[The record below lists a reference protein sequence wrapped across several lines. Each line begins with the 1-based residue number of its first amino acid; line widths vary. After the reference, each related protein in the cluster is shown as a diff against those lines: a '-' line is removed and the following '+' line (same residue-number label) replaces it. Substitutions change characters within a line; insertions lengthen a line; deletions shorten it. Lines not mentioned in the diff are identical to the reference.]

1 MNQKVG
7 QGFSLAGSME
17 IPDLDQ
23 RKQAVTETGRNVVLV
38 AGAGTGKTTILVK
51 RIAEI
56 VLGQGIPLTQVVA
69 LTFTE
74 KAAAEMKIRLG
85 QKLAQLHGFLSAK
98 RRGKEDGEAAD
109 LCGRHGLSP
118 DDLRARIEAAREVL
132 QQAQIGTI
140 HSFCAH
146 LLRLYPLEAG
156 VSPGFQ
162 VDEGAAFEEFLNRK
176 WGEWIESELR
186 LGNPREAEWREIL
199 GLIRLEDLGRVA
211 RALSDF
217 EIPFPAR
224 DWELGEEERLAVRL
238 GEFAVRLQTLV
249 ARLKQVKSVT
259 LLEKLERLG
268 EIARMIREGDPE
280 KAQAASEFTSSGG
293 TTKPSTKWSEED
305 QELATGL
312 YGEGMELIQVNPRAA
327 GLVFRL
333 LLPFVRSFREEY
345 LAEGWVNF
353 SGLLFLA
360 RDLLFRHPEVRR
372 ELKQKFQAILVD
384 EFQDTDPIQ
393 YEIILLL
400 AEKLEGRAASWDG
413 LELEPGKLFIVGDP
427 KQAIYTFRRAD
438 IEAYEEVLGRVLRQ
452 AGVPLDLFTNFRS
465 HPGITDFINRVFD
478 GGARPGLGLIE
489 ARAGVQ
495 PAYHAIRP
503 SRKQEFPS
511 QKVEIILVDNPGG
524 GLSADE
530 ARRGEAELMVR
541 WIRETVGETL
551 PDPERGPRKAGY
563 SDIALLLRSFTPVS
577 IYLEAFKEA
586 GIPYVIQGEKTFFSA
601 QEVLDFHNLLKAVA
615 DPHDQL
621 ALVGVLRSPLG
632 GLDDREICE
641 LQRRSGLSYL
651 EPLPSGPPGLAS
663 LFRSLRELNV
673 LSRQLFLPEIIDQVF
688 ARTYIREV
696 TVAGRLGEQKLAN
709 LEKIRAWAAEMA
721 LPGGLPFGPGLSD
734 FVRTLEKSRREL
746 KEEGESPLAD
756 ETVEAVRVISIHKA
770 KGLEFPFVILAD
782 LHRLPR
788 GVEED
793 RPVRADRRGLSL
805 GLSLPGVKSLSAIE
819 LMKKEEVRKEEE
831 EKRVLYV
838 ALTRA
843 RERLLLTGSARY
855 QDHTWLS
862 QIAQALE
869 TDFQD
874 LKPGKLQ
881 PGPGVQIDFSI
892 YEFDPARASRR
903 GAAARAGKPRDF
915 SRISAFWKERE
926 EFFRAVSPRFLSPT
940 GLKKEA
946 EIIRPALLGEEG
958 GGESGG
964 PRPAGLD
971 RGASLPARVGIICHR
986 VLEECDLPTLAN
998 PGFDLSE
1005 AVERA
1010 ARGFGPETEPPDS
1023 KTRAEARGIL
1033 EGFIRSE
1040 IFSEIRGAKIL
1051 GREIPFT
1058 IPWED
1063 QVMEGIIDLAYEREG
1078 ETIVADY
1085 KTDLVSES
1093 EIPERAE
1100 RYRFQREVYLEAVR
1114 RGLGIKNP
1122 RFQLIFLRPAQG
1134 IYL

>member
-1 MNQKVG
+1 MKQKVG
-7 QGFSLAGSME
+7 QGFNLAGNVE
-17 IPDLDQ
+17 IPDSDQ
-23 RKQAVTETGRNVVLV
+23 RQRAVTETGRNVVLV

-51 RIAEI
+51 RIAET

-85 QKLAQLHGFLSAK
+85 QKLAQMHGSLSAE
-98 RRGKEDGEAAD
+98 RGGKEEGETGD
-109 LCGRHGLSP
+109 LCGRHGLAP

-132 QQAQIGTI
+132 EQAQIGTI

-146 LLRLYPLEAG
+146 LLRLYPLEAR

-162 VDEGAAFEEFLNRK
+162 VDEGAVFEEFLNRK
-176 WGEWIESELR
+176 WGEWIESELK
-186 LGNPREAEWREIL
+186 LGNPREPEWREIL

-217 EIPFPAR
+217 EIPLPAP
-224 DWELGEEERLAVRL
+224 DWELGEEARLAVRL
-238 GEFAVRLQTLV
+238 EEFSLRLQDLV
-249 ARLKQVKSVT
+249 TRLKQVKSVI
-259 LLEKLERLG
+259 LLEKLERIG
-268 EIARMIREGDPE
+268 EIVRMIRERDPG
-280 KAQAASEFTSSGG
+280 KDQAVSEFISSGG
-293 TTKPSTKWSEED
+293 APKPSTKWSEED
-305 QELATGL
+305 RELATRL
-312 YGEGMELIQVNPRAA
+312 YDEGMELVQVNPRAA
-327 GLVFRL
+327 GMVFRL
-333 LLPFVRSFREEY
+333 LLPFIRSFREEY

-353 SGLLFLA
+353 SGLLSLA

-372 ELKQKFQAILVD
+372 ELKQKFRAILVD

-393 YEIILLL
+393 YQIILLL
-400 AEKLEGRAASWDG
+400 AEKVEGKASSWDG

-438 IEAYEEVLGRVLRQ
+438 IEAYEEVLERVLRRT
-452 AGVPLDLFTNFRS
+452 GVHLDLFTNFRS
-465 HPGITDFINRVFD
+465 HPGIIDFVNRVFD

-495 PAYHAIRP
+495 PSYHAIQS
-503 SRKQEFPS
+503 SRKQEFPC
-511 QKVEIILVDNPGG
+511 QKLEMILVDNPGG

-541 WIRETVGETL
+541 WIRETVGETI
-551 PDPERGPRKAGY
+551 PDPEKGSRKSGY

-615 DPHDQL
+615 DPQDQL

-632 GLDDREICE
+632 GLNDREIYE
-641 LQRRSGLSYL
+641 LKARSGLSYL
-651 EPLPSGPPGLAS
+651 DPSPSCPPGLAP
-663 LFRSLRELNV
+663 LFRSLRELNA
-673 LSRQLFLPEIIDQVF
+673 LSRQLSLPEIIDEVF

-696 TVAGRLGEQKLAN
+696 TVSGHLGEQKLAN
-709 LEKIRAWAAEMA
+709 LEKIRSRAAEMA
-721 LPGGLPFGPGLSD
+721 LPGGRPFGPGLSD
-734 FVRTLEKSRREL
+734 FVRILEKSRREL

-782 LHRLPR
+782 LHRLER

-793 RPVRADRRGLSL
+793 QPVRADRRGQSL

-819 LMKKEEVRKEEE
+819 LIQKEGQRKEEE

-855 QDHTWLS
+855 EENTWLR
-862 QIAQALE
+862 QIARALE
-869 TDFQD
+869 TDFQEQKTGRLD
-874 LKPGKLQ
+874 PG
-881 PGPGVQIDFSI
+881 GGVRIDFSI
-892 YEFDPARASRR
+892 YEFNPARAPRR
-903 GAAARAGKPRDF
+903 RAAARAGKPRDF
-915 SRISAFWKERE
+915 CRISEFWKGRE
-926 EFFRAVSPRFLSPT
+926 EFYRNVSPRFLSPT
-940 GLKKEA
+940 GLNKEEEVIA
-946 EIIRPALLGEEG
+946 PALTGEDG
-958 GGESGG
+958 GRKSRRPG
-964 PRPAGLD
+964 PAGD
-971 RGASLPARVGIICHR
+971 GPSSARIGIICHR
-986 VLEECDLPTLAN
+986 VLERCDFPVLAD

-1005 AVERA
+1005 AVDRA
-1010 ARGFGPETEPPDS
+1010 ARDLSPETERPDPE
-1023 KTRAEARGIL
+1023 TRDEARSLL
-1033 EGFIRSE
+1033 EGFIRSD
-1040 IFSEIRGAKIL
+1040 IFSGIRAEKIL
-1051 GREIPFT
+1051 GKEIPFT
-1058 IPWED
+1058 IPWEGK
-1063 QVMEGIIDLAYEREG
+1063 VMEGIIDLVYEREG

-1085 KTDLVSES
+1085 KTDSVAEG

-1100 RYRFQREVYLEAVR
+1100 KYRLQREVYLEAVR
-1114 RGLGIKNP
+1114 RGLGIENP
-1122 RFQLIFLRPAQG
+1122 RFQLIFLRPAKG